1 MLIGRN
7 RTGAPRLKEDTTE
20 SRVRGKLRFRNEG
33 VPIMWFALGA
43 LLLALA
49 IGLDVVVIVI
59 SMGSATIRCIKTGAT
74 REQRSSGPC
83 MDQLAFVRA

>member
-1 MLIGRN
+1 
-7 RTGAPRLKEDTTE
+7 
-20 SRVRGKLRFRNEG
+20 
-33 VPIMWFALGA
+33 MWFALGA
-43 LLLALA
+43 ILLVLA

-83 MDQLAFVRA
+83 MD